1 MTLQNMTNNPLK
13 LLVAAFIF
21 LGFTGCQQ
29 KEKDTEKEGVFDSAE
44 MMAMTFGSCDTAKG
58 GTEVS
63 FTLLMPADSG
73 KAAEQIRQFL
83 QKSRVA
89 SITSTMDSAYVHSF
103 GELNEKVAYGAFD
116 KTYKDFKKDFP
127 DAPGCWEI
135 VQKGDT
141 ILTTS
146 KIVAYQLDLYTFT
159 GGAHPNSNKQ
169 YTLFDRQT
177 GVVVPFHAFVKD
189 SVALLQK
196 TEAAF
201 RKLEKLQPGDNLE
214 EKGYFLNNHKF
225 FQADNCTF
233 TREGILVYY
242 NPYEIAPYVRGAIQ
256 FVIPYNDL
264 KGIIREERVF

>member
-1 MTLQNMTNNPLK
+1 MTNNPL
-13 LLVAAFIF
+13 LVVAAFIF
-21 LGFTGCQQ
+21 IGLTSCQ
-29 KEKDTEKEGVFDSAE
+29 EKGKAESEKEGVFDNAE
-44 MMAMTFGSCDTAKG
+44 MMAMTFGSCDTLKG

-73 KAAEQIRQFL
+73 RAAEQIRQFL

-103 GELNEKVAYGAFD
+103 GELNEKVAYRAFD
-116 KTYKDFKKDFP
+116 KNYRDFKKDFP

-141 ILTTS
+141 VMTTN
-146 KIVAYQLDLYTFT
+146 KIVAYELDLYTFT

-177 GVVVPFHAFVKD
+177 GVVVPFHSFVKD

-196 TEAAF
+196 TETAF
-201 RKLEKLQPGDNLE
+201 RELENLQPTDNLE
-214 EKGYFLNNHKF
+214 EKGYFLTNHQF

-233 TREGILVYY
+233 TREGVQVYY

-256 FVIPYNDL
+256 FVIPYSEL
-264 KGIIREERVF
+264 KGILRDERVF